1 MTSPRRRRPD
11 PVPRSRSGMIGRR
24 YERTGTEPVTAR
36 SALGL
41 RLVLSCAGVVLFAAL
56 TALFVVWTAA
66 AGPGDSPSR
75 WELGLL
81 AGGCGLLTIVAAVD
95 LVVILRRR
103 ARERPRG

>member
-1 MTSPRRRRPD
+1 MMSSRRRRD

-41 RLVLSCAGVVLFAAL
+41 RLILSCAGVVLFAAL
-56 TALFVVWTAA
+56 TALFAVWA
-66 AGPGDSPSR
+66 AGAGPDDSPSR

-81 AGGCGLLTIVAAVD
+81 AGGCGLLTVVAAVD

-103 ARERPRG
+103 GRERPRG